1 MKKALVT
8 GATGFLGINLLNQ
21 LAALEWDI
29 TVLHLPG
36 DDVKYLDQLALKY
49 SQGNIL
55 DYKSIVNAIP
65 EGDDVVIFHLAGD
78 TTMWPKLAK
87 RQDQINIDGTAN
99 VCRAAIEKNVRRLIY
114 TSSSS
119 AFGYHNTRLSETT
132 VSNALT
138 CGMNYNR
145 SKYLAE
151 QEVKNAVEK
160 GLDAV
165 ILNPCN
171 MIGPYDAKGWASM
184 IINVSTENVPGV
196 GSGTGTFA
204 HVKDIAA
211 AHITAVESGKMGQNY
226 LLGGVEASFEEVF
239 SEINTVLKK
248 KLPLK
253 TISAHKMKIFMQLMK
268 LKSFFDR
275 KEPLVTYPKYK
286 RLTGC
291 LICDDSKARTELGF
305 STTTI
310 KEMISDSCQ
319 WLMEEKLI

>member
-21 LAALEWDI
+21 LVASEWDVTI
-29 TVLHLPG
+29 LHLPG
-36 DDVKYLDQLALKY
+36 ENLKYLELFNIKY

-55 DYKSIVNAIP
+55 DYKSIVDAIP

-87 RQDQINIDGTAN
+87 RQDQINIDGTVN
-99 VCRAAIEKNVRRLIY
+99 VCRAAIEKNVSRLIY

-119 AFGYHNTRLSETT
+119 AFGYHNTRLTEST

-145 SKYLAE
+145 SKYLGE
-151 QEVKNAVEK
+151 QEVKKAVMK

-184 IINVSTENVPGV
+184 IINVSTDNVPGV
-196 GSGTGTFA
+196 GPGTGTFS

-211 AHITAVESGKMGQNY
+211 AHITAVELGKTGQNY

-239 SEINTVLKK
+239 SEINQVLKK

-253 TISAHKMKIFMQLMK
+253 TISAHKMKIFMQLMR

-291 LICDDSKARTELGF
+291 LTCDDSKARTDLGF
-305 STTTI
+305 STTTLT
-310 KEMISDSCQ
+310 EMISDSCR
-319 WLMEEKLI
+319 WLKEAKLI